1 MLIKC
6 WQKDDRF
13 RKVRGRGSISNR
25 PSVPRHFQSRAEL
38 TNRLVAS
45 DISLGSYQIGGQMT
59 DEAESLKHD
68 SVGAWAKRLYF
79 ASRAV
84 MDSVLR
90 PYDLGSTQWY
100 VLHRLTNEG
109 PTMQRDL
116 VRMLNI
122 DRATLSGIV
131 ATLVR
136 KGLVDQTP
144 DAEDQRQR
152 ILRITRSGRKLWKDL
167 PDPIELI
174 LTVAFDG
181 ADPAELAIARRVL
194 KAATQR
200 LNEQISEGNKP

>member
-1 MLIKC
+1 MADK
-6 WQKDDRF
+6 RE
-13 RKVRGRGSISNR
+13 N
-25 PSVPRHFQSRAEL
+25 
-38 TNRLVAS
+38 
-45 DISLGSYQIGGQMT
+45 
-59 DEAESLKHD
+59 LKHD

-100 VLHRLTNEG
+100 VLYQLANEG

-116 VRMLNI
+116 VRMLQI
-122 DRATLSGIV
+122 ERATLSGIV

-136 KGLVDQTP
+136 KGLVDQTS
-144 DAEDQRQR
+144 DSVDQRQR
-152 ILRITRSGRKLWKDL
+152 MLRITRSGTKLWKEL
-167 PDPIELI
+167 PDPINLI

-194 KAATQR
+194 QAATQR
-200 LNEQISEGNKP
+200 LNEHISGENQA

>member
-1 MLIKC
+1 MNYF
-6 WQKDDRF
+6 RF
-13 RKVRGRGSISNR
+13 PDNPEVNDEMGVKGEQSGSIIRLAKAGVDISFGTYQYLVR
-25 PSVPRHFQSRAEL
+25 QL
-38 TNRLVAS
+38 TNRGRMA
-45 DISLGSYQIGGQMT
+45 DKR
-59 DEAESLKHD
+59 ENLKHD

-100 VLHRLTNEG
+100 VLYQLANEG

-116 VRMLNI
+116 VRMLQI
-122 DRATLSGIV
+122 ERATLSGIV

-136 KGLVDQTP
+136 KGLVDQTS
-144 DAEDQRQR
+144 DSVDQRQR
-152 ILRITRSGRKLWKDL
+152 MLRITRSGTKLWKEL
-167 PDPIELI
+167 PDPINLI

-194 KAATQR
+194 QAATQR
-200 LNEQISEGNKP
+200 LNKHISGGNQA